1 MMEIISEG
9 AIMSS
14 LAGVRDPSAAFT
26 RAYEDA
32 LACWPVPVTSARVPT
47 DYGTTHVLASGPA
60 DGAPVLLLPGG
71 SATVLA
77 WRAVAGGL
85 TRTHRVLAVDPV
97 GQPGLSVPGSSR
109 LRSAADVTR
118 WLDQVLDGL
127 GITCAA
133 LAGHSYGAWLA
144 LRYALDAPGRVS
156 RLVLLDPTFCF
167 ASLSQRY
174 RLHAIPLLVRP
185 SAARMRRFL
194 AWETRGRPLDEA
206 WLSVAAAGHDLGRA
220 QIVMPQ
226 LPRAS
231 ELAALQVPVLILVA
245 GASQAHDPR
254 RMAERARGRLP
265 GATVVTVPGATH
277 HTIPTEDAGQLLR
290 HIEPFLA
297 G

>member
-1 MMEIISEG
+1 MMEILSEG
-9 AIMSS
+9 TTMSG
-14 LAGVRDPSAAFT
+14 LTGVRDQAADFT

-32 LACWPVPVTSARVPT
+32 LAGWPEPAASARVTT
-47 DYGTTHVLASGPA
+47 DYGVTHVLASGPE
-60 DGAPVLLLPGG
+60 DGTPVLLLPGG
-71 SATVLA
+71 SATAIA
-77 WRAVAGGL
+77 WRAVAGDL
-85 TRTHRVLAVDPV
+85 ARTHRVLAVDPI
-97 GQPGLSVPGSSR
+97 GQPGLSVPGGSG
-109 LRSAADVTR
+109 LRSAADITR
-118 WLDQVLDGL
+118 WLNQVLDGL
-127 GITCAA
+127 GITRTA

-167 ASLSQRY
+167 APLSLRY
-174 RLHAIPLLVRP
+174 RLRAIPLLARP

-206 WLSVAAAGHDLGRA
+206 WLSVTAAGHDLGRA
-220 QIVMPQ
+220 QIVMPK

-254 RMAERARGRLP
+254 RIADRARDRLP
-265 GATVVTVPGATH
+265 GATVATVPGATH
-277 HTIPTEDAGQLLR
+277 HTIPTEDAGQLLG
-290 HIEPFLA
+290 HVEPFLA